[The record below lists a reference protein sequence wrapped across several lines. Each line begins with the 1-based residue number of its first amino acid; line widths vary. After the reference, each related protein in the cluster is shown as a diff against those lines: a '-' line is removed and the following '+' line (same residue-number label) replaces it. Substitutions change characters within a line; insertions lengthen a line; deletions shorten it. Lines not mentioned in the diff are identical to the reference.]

1 MTRAIA
7 NRYVT
12 ALADVVLEPESGL
25 TPEDT
30 LGHLIDFAD
39 LLRESPDLADVLRSP
54 AIPFD
59 DKRALLA
66 TVFDRGDVP
75 ILIRNFLYI
84 VVEHRRTVQFDLI
97 RAGFRA
103 WLNEHRNRVE
113 ITVRVATEIGPE
125 QEAAIEDRFREIT
138 GKDVQASFTV
148 DPGLLGG
155 SVVQVGSTLYDGSL
169 RSTLGTLTRD
179 MAGRNP

>member
-12 ALADVVLEPESGL
+12 ALADVVLEPGSGL

-30 LGHLIDFAD
+30 LGQLIDFAD
-39 LLRESPDLADVLRSP
+39 LLRESPDLAGVLRSP

-66 TVFDRGDVP
+66 TVFERGDVP
-75 ILIRNFLYI
+75 VLIRNFLYI
-84 VVEHRRTVQFDLI
+84 VVEHRRTAQFDLI
-97 RAGFRA
+97 LAGFRA

-113 ITVRVATEIGPE
+113 VVVRTAAEIGSD
-125 QEAAIEDRFREIT
+125 QEAAIADRFREIT
-138 GKDVQASFTV
+138 GKDVLASFTV
-148 DPGLLGG
+148 DPELLGG
-155 SVVQVGSTLYDGSL
+155 SVVRIGSTLYDGSL
-169 RSTLGTLTRD
+169 RSTLGALTRD

>member
-25 TPEDT
+25 TPEET
-30 LGHLIDFAD
+30 LGQLFHFAD
-39 LLRESPDLADVLRSP
+39 LLQESPDLAEVLRSP

-66 TVFDRGDVP
+66 TVFERGGVP
-75 ILIRNFLYI
+75 VLIRNFLYI
-84 VVEHRRTVQFDLI
+84 VVEHRRTAEFDLI
-97 RAGFRA
+97 VAGFRA

-113 ITVRVATEIGPE
+113 VIVHTATEIGAD

-138 GKDVQASFTV
+138 GKDVRASFTV

-155 SVVQVGSTLYDGSL
+155 SVARVGSTLYDGSL
-169 RSTLGTLTRD
+169 RSTLGALTRD